1 MDVRIF
7 TKWFRLRGSEVAVV
21 LVEKRGAHLCLVTN
35 AWQAVDWDCIILQ
48 VGPTLLSTWDDCMGV
63 KLSKKN
69 VDGGRFGSYI
79 GPNFLIPCRK
89 RLYSLTKAVEPPFHI
104 NPISTYQNI
113 GKSDFHIAR
122 RLFILTRPSCGPSPK
137 LISVFDHH
145 KKSVAILTPSQRRPL
160 LGLSPATDLLP
171 FIFQNSLLLVAES
184 LFASPLQRWLVGLSA
199 RPEWPRKGQNSTK
212 GRSPCMWSWLAWLL
226 PSAGRSSATTSEFQV
241 ISCWIEFGQ
250 LIRARKPNKQAP
262 NIVCDLVDSVVIGI
276 HFILHS
282 IWCYD
287 TPQIPKMVILWYT

>member
-48 VGPTLLSTWDDCMGV
+48 VGPTLLSTWDDWMGV

-145 KKSVAILTPSQRRPL
+145 KKSVAILDTQPKKASV
-160 LGLSPATDLLP
+160 GSFTSHKSTAFHLSEFSPFGCWISVRLSSAEMAGGSFGPAGVAKERAEQYKGKVTLYVILAC
-171 FIFQNSLLLVAES
+171 LVA
-184 LFASPLQRWLVGLSA
+184 AVGGA
-199 RPEWPRKGQNSTK
+199 
-212 GRSPCMWSWLAWLL
+212 
-226 PSAGRSSATTSEFQV
+226 
-241 ISCWIEFGQ
+241 IFGY
-250 LIRARKPNKQAP
+250 
-262 NIVCDLVDSVVIGI
+262 DIGI
-276 HFILHS
+276 SGNILLNWVWTINS
-282 IWCYD
+282 GEKA
-287 TPQIPKMVILWYT
+287 Q